1 MSDAQDTSLWGNGAE
16 EVQLIANSNPSASDI
31 SDDPSLELLHT
42 SNSSFPKKRKIQGQ
56 KVYNTRL
63 KRLKIS
69 YNDDYRDLFNNTV
82 NEIVKGPP
90 VNEADLLP
98 MSQIGVTQWSTCEK
112 EIFFTM
118 LARRGRHNLSSIASA
133 IGTKSELEVH
143 VYLQLLQ
150 KSTAEHHL
158 NAPRHQLLGTYEI
171 PGAFEVSQDC
181 SATLELNA
189 DALSILQQKEEE
201 KLERRNYDKLWLLDN
216 HTVRLMSQRQRS
228 AKGDKTEVLDALA
241 PSELLNLKSFLK
253 LSARVFMNSSQEE
266 DNWRSYCEKKET
278 PSILHTA
285 FSDFHSLVISITK
298 RLIQSSLFIAMSRI
312 RATSS
317 SNYRQKKA
325 VRLRDVSAALNVLGM
340 KHNSQSFWI
349 EVARRCNLAVYDIVK
364 GPDSMDEELNYNEVE
379 KRLSRRSEDD
389 GECVKYGPEPN
400 EITATLGT
408 APLSLETDHDKF
420 PSDYISNSS
429 FDPAGSSDNG
439 GSPLLSS
446 QDEGRS
452 HDQNTAEEVGDFY
465 TEALDMRISQR
476 EELRLWKL
484 LGQDPPVNMKPE
496 EIELPMRPRPER
508 KTADDLD
515 DWSSWVVYAPAW
527 EVHENPIPTSSFA
540 EGRCRG
546 STESR
551 TRLYDGTST
560 GSGGSE
566 SEGIEDS
573 HEESSSIAQMN
584 YSHDDKH
591 DDESDDEEEAS
602 TSDFEGGESLDEI
615 KSEIFEQSG
624 GPDNTSAHDVS
635 SGDDSVEG
643 TER

>member
-1 MSDAQDTSLWGNGAE
+1 MSDAQDTSLWKNGAE
-16 EVQLIANSNPSASDI
+16 EVQLITDSDPSASGI
-31 SDDPSLELLHT
+31 SDDLSPELLHT
-42 SNSSFPKKRKIQGQ
+42 SNSSFPKKRKVQGE
-56 KVYNTRL
+56 KVYRTRL
-63 KRLKIS
+63 KRLKMS

-98 MSQIGVTQWSTCEK
+98 MSQIGVTQWSSCEK

-158 NAPRHQLLGTYEI
+158 NAPRHQLLGTHEI

-201 KLERRNYDKLWLLDN
+201 KQERRNYDKLWLLDK
-216 HTVRLMSQRQRS
+216 HAVRLMSQRQRS
-228 AKGDKTEVLDALA
+228 AEGDKTEVLDALA

-253 LSARVFMNSSQEE
+253 LSTRVFMNSSQEE

-285 FSDFHSLVISITK
+285 FSDFHRLVISITK

-312 RATSS
+312 RATTS

-364 GPDSMDEELNYNEVE
+364 GPYSMDEELNYDEVE
-379 KRLSRRSEDD
+379 KRLARRSEDD
-389 GECVKYGPEPN
+389 GESVKYGPKPN
-400 EITATLGT
+400 EITPTLET
-408 APLSLETDHDKF
+408 APLSLEIDHDEF
-420 PSDYISNSS
+420 PSDSISNSS

-439 GSPLLSS
+439 GSPLPSS

-452 HDQNTAEEVGDFY
+452 HDQNTAEVGDFY
-465 TEALDMRISQR
+465 AEALDMRSSQR
-476 EELRLWKL
+476 EESQLWKL

-496 EIELPMRPRPER
+496 EIELPMRPKPER

-515 DWSSWVVYAPAW
+515 DWSSWVFYAPEW
-527 EVHENPIPTSSFA
+527 EVHENPIPISSFA
-540 EGRCRG
+540 VRRCRG

-551 TRLYDGTST
+551 TRLYGGTST

-566 SEGIEDS
+566 SEGIEDD
-573 HEESSSIAQMN
+573 HEESSSIAPMN
-584 YSHDDKH
+584 FFHDDKH

-602 TSDFEGGESLDEI
+602 TSDFEGEESLDEI
-615 KSEIFEQSG
+615 KSEIFEQRR
-624 GPDNTSAHDVS
+624 GPDNTSAHYVS

-643 TER
+643 TDM